1 VEKSDQKG
9 IPIYLDPISRK
20 IVTAGESDEGA
31 ITWYPSLPTSKRL
44 WACFEIILD
53 INGLL
58 EDVATKNS
66 GKRKRRAKVIAGQ
79 VHSLA
84 KAINEL

>member
-58 EDVATKNS
+58 ELCKKSQILSIFKLKFKFSKMITESKSIV
-66 GKRKRRAKVIAGQ
+66 
-79 VHSLA
+79 
-84 KAINEL
+84 